1 MNNYLE
7 IKKVLNNNVII
18 AAHPE
23 HKEVVVI
30 GKGIGFGKKAKDV
43 LEAKQIEKMFVLKN
57 ERDREQYKLLV
68 PHVSEKL
75 IELMND
81 IMLYIQEKAESPLN
95 EHIHIALTDHISF
108 AIKRLKQGFTVD
120 NPFLVETKM
129 LYPEEYKIAE
139 GVVQLLNSR
148 LQIILP
154 EGEIGFIA
162 LHIYS
167 SLTNSDLSSV
177 NQNSRLIAQLVSL
190 IETNLHLTLDQE
202 SIHYLRLIRHLQY
215 AIERVKNGEKVEESQ
230 GFAELLKKEYPI
242 CYNLAWK
249 LVKVMQ
255 KELQLPV
262 YEAESIY
269 LTMHLQRLV
278 KAEQV

>member
-1 MNNYLE
+1 MSNYLE

-18 AAHPE
+18 ASHPE
-23 HKEVVVI
+23 HEEVVVI

-43 LEAKQIEKMFVLKN
+43 LEQEQIEKMFVLKN

-81 IMLYIQEKAESPLN
+81 IMFYIQEKAKSPLN

-108 AIKRLKQGFTVD
+108 AIKRLKQGFTID

-139 GVVQLLNSR
+139 GVVNLLNSR
-148 LQIILP
+148 LQITLP

-190 IETNLHLTLDQE
+190 IETNLQITLDQE

-215 AIERVKNGEKVEESQ
+215 AIERVKKD
-230 GFAELLKKEYPI
+230 L
-242 CYNLAWK
+242 
-249 LVKVMQ
+249 
-255 KELQLPV
+255 
-262 YEAESIY
+262 
-269 LTMHLQRLV
+269 R
-278 KAEQV
+278 

>member
-1 MNNYLE
+1 
-7 IKKVLNNNVII
+7 
-18 AAHPE
+18 
-23 HKEVVVI
+23 
-30 GKGIGFGKKAKDV
+30 
-43 LEAKQIEKMFVLKN
+43 MFVLKN

-68 PHVSEKL
+68 PHISEKL

-81 IMLYIQEKAESPLN
+81 IMLYIQGKAKSPLN

-108 AIKRLKQGFTVD
+108 AIKRLKQGLTID

-129 LYPEEYKIAE
+129 LYPKEYEIAE
-139 GVVQLLNSR
+139 GVVELLNSR
-148 LQIILP
+148 LQITLP

-190 IETNLHLTLDQE
+190 IETNLQITLDQE

-215 AIERVKNGEKVEESQ
+215 AIERVKKGEKVEESQ
-230 GFAELLKKEYPI
+230 SFADLLKAEYPA

-278 KAEQV
+278 KAEHV

>member
-1 MNNYLE
+1 
-7 IKKVLNNNVII
+7 
-18 AAHPE
+18 
-23 HKEVVVI
+23 
-30 GKGIGFGKKAKDV
+30 
-43 LEAKQIEKMFVLKN
+43 MFILKN
-57 ERDREQYKLLV
+57 EHDREQYKLLV
-68 PHVSEKL
+68 PHVSEQF
-75 IELMND
+75 IALMND
-81 IMLYIQEKAESPLN
+81 IMLFIQEKAQAPLN

-108 AIKRLKQGFTVD
+108 ALKRLKQGLTID

-129 LYPEEYKIAE
+129 LYPKEYEIAA
-139 GVVQLLNSR
+139 GVVQMLNSR
-148 LQIILP
+148 LQITLP

-167 SLTNSDLSSV
+167 SLTNSELASV
-177 NQNSRLIAQLVSL
+177 NQNSRLIVQLVTL
-190 IETNLHLTLDQE
+190 IETNLHLTLDPE

-215 AIERVKNGEKVEESQ
+215 AIERVKKGEKVEEAQ
-230 GFAELLKKEYPI
+230 GFADLLKAEYPVY
-242 CYNLAWK
+242 YNLAWK

-278 KAEQV
+278 KAERV

>member
-1 MNNYLE
+1 MSNYLE

-18 AAHPE
+18 ASHQE
-23 HKEVVVI
+23 HEEVVVI

-43 LEAKQIEKMFVLKN
+43 LEQEQIEKMFVLKN

-68 PHVSEKL
+68 PHISEKL

-81 IMLYIQEKAESPLN
+81 IMLYIQGKAKSPLN

-108 AIKRLKQGFTVD
+108 AIKRLKQGLTID

-129 LYPEEYKIAE
+129 LYPKEYEIAE
-139 GVVQLLNSR
+139 GVVELLNSR
-148 LQIILP
+148 LQITLP

-190 IETNLHLTLDQE
+190 IETNLQITLDQE

-215 AIERVKNGEKVEESQ
+215 AIERVKKGEKVEESQ
-230 GFAELLKKEYPI
+230 SFADLLKAEYPV

-278 KAEQV
+278 KAEHV

>member
-1 MNNYLE
+1 MSNYLE

-18 AAHPE
+18 ASHPE
-23 HKEVVVI
+23 HEEVVVI

-43 LEAKQIEKMFVLKN
+43 LEQEQIEKMFVLKN

-68 PHVSEKL
+68 PHISEKL

-81 IMLYIQEKAESPLN
+81 IMLYIQGKAKSPLN

-108 AIKRLKQGFTVD
+108 AIKRLKQGLTID

-129 LYPEEYKIAE
+129 LYPEEYEIAE
-139 GVVQLLNSR
+139 GVVELLNSR

-190 IETNLHLTLDQE
+190 IETNLQITLDQE

-215 AIERVKNGEKVEESQ
+215 AIERVKKGEKVEESQ
-230 GFAELLKKEYPI
+230 SFADLLK
-242 CYNLAWK
+242 
-249 LVKVMQ
+249 
-255 KELQLPV
+255 
-262 YEAESIY
+262 
-269 LTMHLQRLV
+269 
-278 KAEQV
+278 